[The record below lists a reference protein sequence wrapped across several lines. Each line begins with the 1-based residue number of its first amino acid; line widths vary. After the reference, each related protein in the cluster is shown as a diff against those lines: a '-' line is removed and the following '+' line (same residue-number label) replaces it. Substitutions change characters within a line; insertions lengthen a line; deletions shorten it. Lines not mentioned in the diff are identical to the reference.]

1 MFEYGNPE
9 SVSGKK
15 EKESKYVAHVV
26 SVPQYV
32 SFITTSCSD
41 MVCAANNLVRV
52 VVLKQGQVTQFET
65 FHHQMVEWCACI
77 SLSWRVSSPEIAPVV
92 IRLVFSLPS
101 CFKSSQIV
109 FGHRLLK
116 ILLVERLLKGEKKI
130 R

>member
-1 MFEYGNPE
+1 MATLRVLVERRKRK
-9 SVSGKK
+9 VSTKPTWFPCR
-15 EKESKYVAHVV
+15 STLALL
-26 SVPQYV
+26 PPAAQ
-32 SFITTSCSD
+32 CSD